1 MASEEEKKKQAQAD
15 RAAATMFNVFP
26 QGTGAAVRETIS
38 PAVQG
43 ITNAFTNFTSGPLI
57 RTGGQRQEP
66 AIPTV
71 PTLPSGRPATGFDI
85 YPTTPQ
91 MPPTAPKPLPYGS
104 PLGPSI
110 YTQTPTQTNLQTGM
124 GGNVPAPSG
133 FSTINPPAF
142 PVQRES
148 ISRLGLM
155 GGVLPSGQVGPLP
168 MEQITPMTAGQR
180 PIIESGPVSMG
191 ITATQTPE
199 QRGLKPVQNLYGTVY
214 ATAQQ
219 QQNMQATRTMA
230 QQSSRSPAEQR
241 ALLAQ
246 MRERGAAIGQRL
258 AGQQEQYFQQ
268 VRAERAELA
277 RSTQAADLARV
288 PQETIR
294 QARSQYLSQQPSSIA
309 GIQRQFAGFLN
320 TPSFGETPMSN
331 RTAFVRSPF
340 NIPAGGPQPTM
351 STTQPNMVRSGM
363 RNSINTTQRSW
374 DNYEGSN
381 PIESR
386 VGSGFYDRSRI
397 YGPRRNRNV

>member
-1 MASEEEKKKQAQAD
+1 MPETEEQRRLRQANQ
-15 RAAATMFNVFP
+15 AAATMFNVFP
-26 QGTGAAVRETIS
+26 QGTGAAINRAVS

-43 ITNAFTNFTSGPLI
+43 ITNAFTNLTSGPLI

-66 AIPTV
+66 ATPTV

-91 MPPTAPKPLPYGS
+91 MPPTAPKPFPYGS

-142 PVQRES
+142 PAQSES

-155 GGVLPSGQVGPLP
+155 GGTLPSGQVGPLP
-168 MEQITPMTAGQR
+168 IEQITPMTAGQR

-191 ITATQTPE
+191 IAATQTPE
-199 QRGLKPVQNLYGTVY
+199 QRGLKPVQTPYGTVY

-219 QQNMQATRTMA
+219 QQNMQAPRTMA
-230 QQSSRSPAEQR
+230 QQSSRSPAEQQ

-246 MRERGAAIGQRL
+246 MRERGSAIGQRL

-268 VRAERAELA
+268 VRAERNELE
-277 RSTQAADLARV
+277 RSTQAAALAGV

-331 RTAFVRSPF
+331 RTAFVRAPF
-340 NIPAGGPQPTM
+340 GIPSGGPQPAQIQTM
-351 STTQPNMVRSGM
+351 ATTSQPSSAGAGL
-363 RNSINTTQRSW
+363 NTTQRSW
-374 DNYEGSN
+374 DNYVGPN

-386 VGSGFYDRSRI
+386 VGTPFYDRSPR
-397 YGPRRNRNV
+397 YGRRA